1 MKESLNGKGVEGE
14 RLVGQEL
21 ERKDEKDL
29 VNDSL
34 DGKGVVGDCLGG
46 KEL

>member
-1 MKESLNGKGVEGE
+1 MKESLNGKGVGE